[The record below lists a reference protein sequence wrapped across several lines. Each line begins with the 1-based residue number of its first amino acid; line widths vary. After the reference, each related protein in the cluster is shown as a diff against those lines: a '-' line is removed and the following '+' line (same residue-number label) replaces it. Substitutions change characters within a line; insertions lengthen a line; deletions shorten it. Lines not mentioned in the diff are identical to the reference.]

1 MEENNVYRLC
11 ERVDAK
17 NAAAIQKELD
27 AFSGD
32 GTGDV
37 IIDFADNKYISSA
50 GLRAILVMQKK
61 MTKGGGSQTLINVSE
76 AVKEIFDVTGYSRFL
91 TIE

>member
-1 MEENNVYRLC
+1 MDENNVYRLC

-17 NAAAIQKELD
+17 NATQIQKELD
-27 AFSGD
+27 EFSGD
-32 GTGDV
+32 GSGD
-37 IIDFADNKYISSA
+37 IRIDFTDNKYISSA
-50 GLRAILVMQKK
+50 GLRAILVTQKK

>member
-1 MEENNVYRLC
+1 MEENIYKLC

-17 NAAAIQKELD
+17 NASKIQKELD
-27 AFSGD
+27 EFTGDGSGD
-32 GTGDV
+32 V
-37 IIDFADNKYISSA
+37 KIDFADNKYISSA
-50 GLRAILVMQKK
+50 GLRAILVVQKK